1 MYGSRVCSAALVW
14 PRSALEGKPFQHER
28 EPHWCSFGSIP
39 GAWDESAPSGS
50 CWQLLDPGC
59 QLQPLLQ
66 TLIRSN
72 DTHRTVTR
80 DLQQQQQQK
89 RRKQLQHSDSHI
101 SSSVRNSDGSS
112 SHLPS
117 STSLPRSSG
126 HAHSRAQ
133 ALQQDAAA
141 LSPLGDTTQ
150 TSNTP
155 RTSALGSR
163 NTASVLASGNPPAA
177 RTSHQDTLT
186 AQASQETSSTLE
198 PRSPLRVV
206 FLSDSIDKHVMG
218 HVCESLGGTVLSQM
232 APEGKRHWGGRR
244 QHLRR
249 RLGGPSR
256 SQGIG
261 KSQGIVLAGSK
272 HVAAAQP
279 SDRQA
284 GSGAAAGSSSSS
296 SESSDSR
303 SSSSSSSSSSESSDS
318 RSSSGS
324 SDANLKSSSRLG
336 GGGHASS
343 SDSSSS
349 SSSSGGGS
357 RVVRSLLGAFARASG
372 PQSGRREGSDSAGQ
386 QRSGADGVSTNGE
399 DGSGGSSGGSMPKL
413 VNSYAVHT
421 CVGGKGVA
429 GEGVWLLASS
439 GGGGGT
445 GDSGNAACAERGGQG
460 REHITDQQ
468 GAGAEPGSEP
478 LAAGLALIFPGVHP
492 TGPYHRQV
500 RHPFDSRLQQAA
512 AAWEGYSPGV
522 APDIVMTSSLLW
534 DVARIHGS
542 QPALLQDP
550 AGLPLAVLRSWAV
563 NYTGVLAFAVRAF
576 PQARL
581 FAAHTTMPPRYSPTT
596 GAMERPYLGH
606 RTHLVQLN
614 AALRY
619 VTHRLGIELI
629 DYEQLSS
636 RWLEG
641 QRYLADLIHP
651 GRNVSLEI
659 GNILLNYV
667 QQLDLREESQRLTQ
681 H

>member
-1 MYGSRVCSAALVW
+1 MLLEYGQSTK
-14 PRSALEGKPFQHER
+14 GFER
-28 EPHWCSFGSIP
+28 
-39 GAWDESAPSGS
+39 
-50 CWQLLDPGC
+50 
-59 QLQPLLQ
+59 
-66 TLIRSN
+66 
-72 DTHRTVTR
+72 
-80 DLQQQQQQK
+80 
-89 RRKQLQHSDSHI
+89 
-101 SSSVRNSDGSS
+101 
-112 SHLPS
+112 
-117 STSLPRSSG
+117 

-218 HVCESLGGTVLSQM
+218 HVCEALGGTVLSQM
-232 APEGKRHWGGRR
+232 APEGNDTGEGGGSTSAGGGSSGGGDGGSGSGTVGRR
-244 QHLRR
+244 LRALTWGSVR
-249 RLGGPSR
+249 SLGGPSR

-357 RVVRSLLGAFARASG
+357 RVVRSLLSAGAAAFAPQGGRTVAAG
-372 PQSGRREGSDSAGQ
+372 PAG
-386 QRSGADGVSTNGE
+386 QRSGGAAGASSGGGG
-399 DGSGGSSGGSMPKL
+399 GSGGAGGGVPVKL

-421 CVGGKGVA
+421 CVGGQGAA
-429 GEGVWLLASS
+429 GAGVWLLA
-439 GGGGGT
+439 
-445 GDSGNAACAERGGQG
+445 AY
-460 REHITDQQ
+460 
-468 GAGAEPGSEP
+468 
-478 LAAGLALIFPGVHP
+478 FPGVHP
-492 TGPYHRQV
+492 TGPYHRDTASITHGRKQPHTKVVHASRRQV
-500 RHPFDSRLQQAA
+500 THPFDSRLQQAA
-512 AAWEGYSPGV
+512 AAWESYSPGV

-581 FAAHTTMPPRYSPTT
+581 FAAHTTMPPRYSPAT

-606 RTHLVQLN
+606 RTHLAQLN

-619 VTHRLGIELI
+619 VARGLGVELI

-667 QQLDLREESQRLTQ
+667 RQLDRRDASQRLT
-681 H
+681 HH